1 LNDQTAKGQF
11 VSRVKVATLGGM
23 ATSIM
28 TTRASIT
35 GIVGLDGLELEVES
49 TKPEDSTIVKTL
61 FGEAL
66 GAVVNE
72 NAPPFPSGEALEQ
85 IQPGSSTVVMRNTF
99 VDEGL
104 RISRNEEK
112 FQEVYVWRRRE
123 FASFDYL

>member
-1 LNDQTAKGQF
+1 
-11 VSRVKVATLGGM
+11 M